1 MSLKPQVEQG
11 VWVFAEIKN
20 RIVSCVAII
29 PENGGVI
36 FSTFACIKNIE
47 NKNTLNEDIKKV
59 LLITDNLLEKLP
71 EDVINDFIKSK
82 DFELYERVI
91 NKIK

>member
-1 MSLKPQVEQG
+1 LD
-11 VWVFAEIKN
+11 
-20 RIVSCVAII
+20 
-29 PENGGVI
+29 
-36 FSTFACIKNIE
+36 
-47 NKNTLNEDIKKV
+47 EDIKKV

-71 EDVINDFIKSK
+71 EEVINEFIKSK